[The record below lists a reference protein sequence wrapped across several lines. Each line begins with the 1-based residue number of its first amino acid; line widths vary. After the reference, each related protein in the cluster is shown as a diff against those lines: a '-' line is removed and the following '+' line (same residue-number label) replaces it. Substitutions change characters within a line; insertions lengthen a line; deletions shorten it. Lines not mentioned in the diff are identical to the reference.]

1 MKNNITN
8 NMIGYKDQFYRNNPV
23 GFYDYINDKYTIIHK
38 RLYKNALH
46 KLLVDLANDDNAD
59 DVNKWIDNF
68 YKTHKIIEI
77 LPEKYYSPSTYSFK
91 DFTLISLF

>member
-8 NMIGYKDQFYRNNPV
+8 NIIGYKDQFYRNNPV

-46 KLLVDLANDDNAD
+46 KLLVDLA
-59 DVNKWIDNF
+59 
-68 YKTHKIIEI
+68 
-77 LPEKYYSPSTYSFK
+77 
-91 DFTLISLF
+91 